1 MSNSRVDEA
10 VRSGTA
16 YLKSAQL
23 PDGRF
28 DSQSSAQAHP
38 FKPAK
43 TYQTVFGPAI
53 LLAALSGIDNA
64 EVMVIRE
71 KLAAWL
77 LEQRGP
83 EWSFNYWAKSAPERK
98 TLPYPDDLDDTFCS
112 LAALRLHD
120 PALIDEAALG
130 KAVRLLI
137 AAEQQVGGP
146 YQTWL
151 IDKTAGPEWT
161 DTDLVVNC
169 NVARFLNL
177 VAEPLPNLT
186 ALMDQAITSRRFRS
200 AYYPDEY
207 PVIFSLAQAYRGQ
220 LGDQLAEYIL
230 GLRRA
235 GWWGSPQNSAL
246 AIAALRQLGNTAD
259 LSPALNKLLSKQR
272 ADGSWP
278 AEAFCLD
285 PAIGQRSHYSG
296 SAALTTALV
305 LKVLSGTPAALAP
318 VKNQKPGA
326 DKSAADLYGHV
337 LNVALQET
345 KGLDPALKRQMATI
359 RRRLE
364 KDYDCREIILLPYYF
379 NTSLMKPLGG
389 KHELLAQLGA
399 ANYYGWAAYTIY
411 DDFLDNEGDPRLLS
425 AANTALRY
433 CLQHFRQA
441 LPDNGTFQMAVNHTF
456 NTIDDANAREVQHFR
471 FKADGEHIS
480 IEHLPHY
487 ASRLALANR
496 SLGHTLTPLGVLAA
510 RGIGPDDRRAQS
522 VQLAIRHY
530 IVARQLNDDL
540 HDWEQDLRKG
550 LASYVV
556 TAILRDMAQ
565 PPGRYRINNL
575 LNQARPIFWRQTV
588 SVLCR
593 DMLEHTALA
602 RRAARSSGLLQP
614 DNIIEQLTGKIDRS
628 AHQTLAEQVKSKRF
642 LTAYRAA

>member
-1 MSNSRVDEA
+1 MNNSRVDEA

-23 PDGRF
+23 ADGRF
-28 DSQSSAQAHP
+28 DSQSSTQAHP

-43 TYQTVFGPAI
+43 TYQTIFGPAI
-53 LLAALSGIDNA
+53 LLAALSGIDTA
-64 EVMVIRE
+64 ESMAIRG

-120 PALIDEAALG
+120 PSLVDEAALG

-169 NVARFLNL
+169 NIARFLNL

-186 ALMDQAITSRRFRS
+186 VLMDEAIAGRHFQS
-200 AYYPDEY
+200 AYYPNEY

-220 LGDQLAEYIL
+220 RAGQLAEYIL

-246 AIAALRQLGNTAD
+246 AIAALRQLGSTAD
-259 LSPALNKLLSKQR
+259 LTPAINKLLSTQQ

-305 LKVLSGTPAALAP
+305 LKALSSKPAAAAP
-318 VKNQKPGA
+318 AKMQTPPA

-337 LNVALQET
+337 LDVALQET
-345 KGLDPALKRQMATI
+345 RSLDPALKRQMATI

-379 NTSLMKPLGG
+379 HTSLLEPLAG
-389 KHELLAQLGA
+389 KQELLAQLGA

-433 CLQHFRQA
+433 CLQHFRHA
-441 LPDNGTFQMAVNHTF
+441 LPDNGDFQIAVDHTF
-456 NTIDDANAREVQHFR
+456 NTIDDANAREVQRFR
-471 FKADGEHIS
+471 FKTDGTHIS
-480 IEHLPHY
+480 VEHLPHY

-510 RGIGPDDRRAQS
+510 HGISPDDRRAQRI
-522 VQLAIRHY
+522 QLAIRHY

-540 HDWEQDLRKG
+540 HDWEQDLQKG

-556 TAILRDMAQ
+556 TAILRDMAL
-565 PPGRYRINNL
+565 PPGRYRIENL
-575 LNQARPIFWRQTV
+575 LDQARPVFWRQTV
-588 SVLCR
+588 SVLCQ

-614 DNIIEQLTGKIDRS
+614 NNIIEQLTGKIDGS
-628 AHQTLAEQVKSKRF
+628 AHQTLAGQAKSDRF